1 MIPNMANFGKCHID
15 GKVLL
20 PGLCDTSFKNERHT
34 LFQGYYMY
42 FLSTSYSS
50 GEKQLGKH
58 KFDTTENK
66 LKIIYC
72 MENHEEPHTYKN
84 TQSSEEE
91 WKWKILCNKSFV
103 KINLKFP
110 FFFLVDSEKRK
121 CSFEFIALSFFRR
134 KLNCYFTP

>member
-1 MIPNMANFGKCHID
+1 
-15 GKVLL
+15 
-20 PGLCDTSFKNERHT
+20 
-34 LFQGYYMY
+34 MY
-42 FLSTSYSS
+42 FSSTSYSS
-50 GEKQLGKH
+50 GEKQHGKH

-110 FFFLVDSEKRK
+110 FFSWLIQKKGNVH
-121 CSFEFIALSFFRR
+121 
-134 KLNCYFTP
+134 LNLLHCLFSAEN